1 MSNIQTHLWAGPGPK
16 MLRWVVWVFLIGAFM
31 AMNESHA
38 QKCTGSTVTVNQ
50 TLPPTMA
57 FSLVNQTK
65 ILGSY
70 EATVTL
76 SGCSGFTPTQFLTLN
91 QLTTEAFSPTVLPTV
106 SGRQFVISSERV
118 ACFRINMCFDSA
130 NKSFSDTVTSVN
142 GSGISHEYTAQINGL
157 DNSSL
162 DCVASLTT
170 PSQGGGS
177 VLGIS
182 GQWTIRS
189 VRINFSNSACSKI
202 IIKVTGKITQTA
214 AFYKSNAQTIR
225 LDTDQDASTN
235 FRFVLM
241 SDIGTTFFT
250 PIDLFS
256 TPVSLTA
263 QPGTCALSLSPTAL
277 NMGNFTPAQVS
288 AIAPGNAVSTK
299 PLAITIGNC
308 AGFPVGLNK
317 VLQWTFANPS
327 ADLTQMTNGAV
338 SGASQG
344 LSAEILADQKFT
356 LDAIP
361 VAMSSN
367 KIKSG
372 EDYITSGKTSDN
384 QTLNYSVRLV
394 RNSEPVSTGSFTST
408 ATVTMSY
415 K

>member
-1 MSNIQTHLWAGPGPK
+1 
-16 MLRWVVWVFLIGAFM
+16 
-31 AMNESHA
+31 
-38 QKCTGSTVTVNQ
+38 
-50 TLPPTMA
+50 
-57 FSLVNQTK
+57 
-65 ILGSY
+65 
-70 EATVTL
+70 
-76 SGCSGFTPTQFLTLN
+76 
-91 QLTTEAFSPTVLPTV
+91 
-106 SGRQFVISSERV
+106 
-118 ACFRINMCFDSA
+118 MCFDSA